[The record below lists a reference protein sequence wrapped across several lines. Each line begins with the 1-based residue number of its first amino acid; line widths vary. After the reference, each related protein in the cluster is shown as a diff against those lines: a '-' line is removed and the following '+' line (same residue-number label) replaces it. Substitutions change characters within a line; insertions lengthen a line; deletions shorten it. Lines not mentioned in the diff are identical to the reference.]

1 MQLSWLGQFGPA
13 NCPPGT
19 KRDLQSGLCFPDV
32 AAAIEAAKPRFNT
45 NTPILTPVPTAEEKR
60 NQMVLIAG
68 GVVLAGLIAY
78 AVLR

>member
-1 MQLSWLGQFGPA
+1 MALEWLGQFGPA

-19 KRDLQSGLCFPDV
+19 KYDLQSGLCFPDIT
-32 AAAIEAAKPRFNT
+32 AQIEAAKPKFNPQRT
-45 NTPILTPVPTAEEKR
+45 VTLAPAPEEKR
-60 NQMVLIAG
+60 NQMLLIAG